1 MFPLIEV
8 NIENSLGMLILMINF
23 VFIFKLN
30 EWNSVSKK
38 KTFPTKKYYEN

>member
-1 MFPLIEV
+1 MFPIIEV
-8 NIENSLGMLILMINF
+8 NIENSLGMLILMIIF

-38 KTFPTKKYYEN
+38 NFPTKKYYEN

>member
-38 KTFPTKKYYEN
+38 KLFQPKKIVKI

>member
-38 KTFPTKKYYEN
+38 TFSTKKIL